1 MLLEAGARRVYAVD
15 AGHGQLLGSLRLDPR
30 VVNLEATN
38 VGRLSAAHVP
48 EAVEVVTVDVSYLS
62 LAGAVAQ
69 VNRIE
74 VAPGADL
81 VGLVKP
87 MFELRLGA
95 PPESD
100 AALEEALALA
110 VAGVEGAGWRVTG
123 TMPSPVRGARGAR
136 ELLLRGVRSAGRRGG
151 AGVTGGGASGSM
163 RWATRRAPAL
173 RETARCTSR
182 TMCPTRIS
190 SAPARWLAGSE
201 ASAWRSWAR

>member
-69 VNRIE
+69 VNRVE

-100 AALEEALALA
+100 AALEEAWPWPWR
-110 VAGVEGAGWRVTG
+110 GVESAGWRVTG
-123 TMPSPVRGARGAR
+123 TMPSPGAGGPGGRGALPPARGQKR
-136 ELLLRGVRSAGRRGG
+136 GRRGG
-151 AGVTGGGASGSM
+151 AGGDRGRGLGVDALGHQAGAGVEGDGAVHLAHHVPHPDQLGPRALVGGVGGE
-163 RWATRRAPAL
+163 R
-173 RETARCTSR
+173 
-182 TMCPTRIS
+182 
-190 SAPARWLAGSE
+190 LA
-201 ASAWRSWAR
+201 